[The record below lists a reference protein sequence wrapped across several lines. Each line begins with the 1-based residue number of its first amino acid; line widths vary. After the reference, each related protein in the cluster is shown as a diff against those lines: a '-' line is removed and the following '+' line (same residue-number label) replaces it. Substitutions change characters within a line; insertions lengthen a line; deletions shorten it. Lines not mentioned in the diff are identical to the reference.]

1 MSEVTADV
9 LTLDVIRQ
17 QIHEYI
23 QVNFLFDGDGARTL
37 DDTAPLVEQ
46 DVVDATGVLEIVL
59 FLEEAYGIHVN
70 EEDLTPENLDAV
82 DNIALFVWQRL
93 ANV

>member
-1 MSEVTADV
+1 MSEATTGV
-9 LTLDVIRQ
+9 LTPDLIRQ

-23 QVNFLFDGDGARTL
+23 EVNFLYDGGAQAL
-37 DDTAPLVEQ
+37 DDTTPLLEQ

-59 FLEEAYGIHVN
+59 FLEETYGIHVD
-70 EEDLTPENLDAV
+70 EEDLTPENLDSV
-82 DNIALFVWQRL
+82 ENIALFVWQRL